1 MFLLIKE
8 RKMFE
13 KITPEQ
19 AGISSKIITNFIDML
34 EDRGASTHG
43 ILFMKDGKI
52 FAEGYWSPFHKDRT
66 LNFVKK

>member
-1 MFLLIKE
+1 
-8 RKMFE
+8 MFE